1 MISALKGAYNGLAI
15 NRKEV
20 NTMAE
25 KDKQL
30 ADSLAKVASTLPAR
44 EQGYLLG
51 YAECLAAQSVQ
62 ARLPGGERQDSA

>member
-1 MISALKGAYNGLAI
+1 
-15 NRKEV
+15 
-20 NTMAE
+20 MAE